1 METDIVPT
9 KKSQP
14 QYAVIAQ
21 ALINDIA
28 RSKYPVGSML
38 PPELEMAEQFKVSR
52 NTMRSALRTLVDM
65 GLVSR
70 RAGRG
75 TQVQTREINPNYTQ
89 SQESLDSLF
98 PVVGGSRFE
107 VGTGKNISADADLA
121 LLLACPIG
129 TRWLRFPVVELQK
142 DAKVSFNYIYVAPQL
157 RSLKNK
163 LARLTGAFHTALE
176 SLTGDRVFQ
185 VVQHADATAANSD
198 VAKALAVAEGSPL
211 LRKATRFADEAGRL
225 LMVVDSYS
233 LPGQQ
238 HYTVHLRLNWDSS
251 DE

>member
-1 METDIVPT
+1 MENDIVPT
-9 KKSQP
+9 KKNQP

-28 RSKYPVGSML
+28 RGKYPVGSML

-75 TQVQTREINPNYTQ
+75 TQVQTQEINPNYTQ

-98 PVVGGSRFE
+98 PEISGSQFE
-107 VGTGKNISADADLA
+107 VGTGKNVNADADLA
-121 LLLACPIG
+121 LLLACPVG
-129 TRWLRFPVVELQK
+129 TRWLRFPVTESRK
-142 DAKVSFNYIYVAPQL
+142 GSKVTFSHIYVAPQL
-157 RSLKNK
+157 RNLRNK
-163 LARLTGAFHTALE
+163 LTRLTGAFHTALE

-185 VVQHADATAANSD
+185 VVQHADATAANSE
-198 VAKALAVAEGSPL
+198 VAKALGVSEGSPL

-238 HYTVHLRLNWDSS
+238 HYTVHLRLNWDGH
-251 DE
+251 EE